1 MTVKFPI
8 IYFFSSNFIF
18 PPFNIKPSVERMPPT
33 YTCFKRSRCKC
44 RHRRIQMNKP
54 LHNLGVRPVALDRGS
69 IWCSI
74 NCPRP
79 KLHAFDQFNDLIVNI

>member
-1 MTVKFPI
+1 MKFEEKKYIIGNLTSIFMNLRCCNRKKKNQQQQKHVIYMTRQSYNSI
-8 IYFFSSNFIF
+8 
-18 PPFNIKPSVERMPPT
+18 T
-33 YTCFKRSRCKC
+33 
-44 RHRRIQMNKP
+44 
-54 LHNLGVRPVALDRGS
+54 VALDRGS